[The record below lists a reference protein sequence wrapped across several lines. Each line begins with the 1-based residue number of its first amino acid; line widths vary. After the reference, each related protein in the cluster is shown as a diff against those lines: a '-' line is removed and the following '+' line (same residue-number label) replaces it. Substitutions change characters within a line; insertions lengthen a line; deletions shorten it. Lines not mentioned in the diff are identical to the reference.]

1 MHLKQI
7 IDWKI
12 VFQNLESVSIL
23 SCINLK
29 KAQPVKR
36 SPGAAMELGGDFGQ
50 ANAHWC
56 SFVQWS

>member
-1 MHLKQI
+1 MYLKQI

-36 SPGAAMELGGDFGQ
+36 SPGDAVELGGDFG
-50 ANAHWC
+50 
-56 SFVQWS
+56 